1 MSQAM
6 WSTVFGRL
14 NLDSLDFLQA
24 FLHPSMN
31 DMILS
36 GAAWAVI
43 VGGAFTLAVL
53 TWFRLWGPLWSNWL
67 VSVDHKKIGVMYI
80 VVALIMLLRGTI
92 EGALMKAQQ
101 ADGLH
106 GGFLSA
112 NHFGQLFSTHGT
124 IMIFF
129 MAMPFLTGLI
139 NLVVPLQIGARDV
152 RFPMLNSFSLG
163 LTVAGAMLVMISLV
177 FGEFS
182 TGGWTGY
189 PPYTEV
195 GFQPGAGPDYWI
207 WALTLTG
214 LGSTLT
220 GINFVVTILK
230 ERAPGMTLMRMPLF
244 TWNALC
250 TSLLMV
256 FAMPPLTVATMMLAA
271 DRYLGFHFFTNALGG
286 NMMNYANL
294 FWLFGHPEV
303 YILIL
308 PAFGVFSEVV
318 STFSGKR
325 LYGYPTLVI
334 ATMAIGFLS
343 FGVWLH
349 HFFTMGQDA
358 DVNAVFGIATM
369 LIGIPTG
376 VKIYDWMATMYRGRI
391 RFSVPMVYTIAF
403 MVLFVLGGLTG
414 IILANPPVDFQVHN
428 TLFLV
433 AHFHNMLIPG
443 TLFGMLAGYTYW
455 FPKVF
460 GFRLNERWGYAAAF
474 CWIVGFVLA
483 FFPLYAV
490 GLMGMTRRTVSYTD
504 PAYQPWLV
512 IAGIGGAIVTLALGC
527 MVMQILVSIREREKT
542 RDIGGDP
549 WNARTLEWAT
559 PSPVPAY
566 NFPVIPHIH
575 AVDAFAVAKE
585 AGFGYQEP
593 VSFSDIHLPGDTW
606 VGIITAVFG
615 TALGFGL
622 VWYMW
627 WLAILSFA
635 VLAVTLVGRGLTG
648 DRRAVTIPAAQVR
661 REYQAWLEA
670 VRAVTPVTREHEW
683 DPRNH
688 GVAANEYFQEAAE

>member
-1 MSQAM
+1 MSQAF
-6 WSTVFGRL
+6 WSLAFGRL
-14 NLDSLDFLQA
+14 NLDSLDFLTA
-24 FLHPSMN
+24 FVHPSMN

-36 GAAWAVI
+36 GAAWVVIIGAV
-43 VGGAFTLAVL
+43 VTLALL
-53 TWFRLWGPLWSNWL
+53 TRFRLWGPLWSQWL

-80 VVALIMLLRGTI
+80 VLALIMLVR
-92 EGALMKAQQ
+92 GALEGVVMRAQQ

-112 NHFGQLFSTHGT
+112 NHFAQLFSTHGT

-139 NLVVPLQIGARDV
+139 NIVVPLQIGTRDV
-152 RFPMLNSFSLG
+152 SFPMLNSFSLG

-177 FGEFS
+177 IGDFS
-182 TGGWTGY
+182 TGGWTAY

-207 WALTLTG
+207 WAVTLTG
-214 LGSTLT
+214 IGSTLT
-220 GINFVVTILK
+220 GINFMVTIFK
-230 ERAPGMTLMRMPLF
+230 ERAPGMTFMRMPLF

-250 TSLLMV
+250 TSLLLV

-271 DRYLGFHFFTNALGG
+271 DRYLGFHFFTNDLGG
-286 NMMNYANL
+286 NMMNFANL

-303 YILIL
+303 YILVL
-308 PAFGVFSEVV
+308 PAFGVFAEVIA
-318 STFSGKR
+318 TFSGKK
-325 LYGYPTLVI
+325 LYGYPTLVV

-358 DVNAVFGIATM
+358 NINAVFGIATM

-376 VKIYDWMATMYRGRI
+376 VKIYDWMATMFRGRI
-391 RFSVPMVYTIAF
+391 RFSVPMVYAIAF
-403 MVLFVLGGLTG
+403 MVLFVLGGMTG

-474 CWIVGFVLA
+474 SWIVGFVLA

-490 GLMGMTRRTVSYTD
+490 GLMGMTRRTVSYTN
-504 PAYQPWLV
+504 PAYQPWFL
-512 IAGIGGAIVTLALGC
+512 IAGVGACFVTLALISMG
-527 MVMQILVSIREREKT
+527 VQLWVSIRNREQT

-549 WNARTLEWAT
+549 WNGRTLEWAT

-575 AVDAFAVAKE
+575 ALDPFAVAKE

-593 VSFSDIHLPGDTW
+593 VAFSDIHLPGDTW
-606 VGIITAVFG
+606 VGVITAVFG
-615 TALGFGL
+615 AALGFGL
-622 VWYMW
+622 VWHVW
-627 WLAILSFA
+627 WLALLTLA
-635 VLAVTLVGRGLTG
+635 VLAVTLVGRALLG
-648 DRRAVTIPAAQVR
+648 DRHPVTIPAAEVQR
-661 REYQAWLEA
+661 QYQAWLA
-670 VRAVTPVTREHEW
+670 TVRTITPVTRALEW

-688 GVAANEYFQEAAE
+688 GVAANELFQEAAE